1 MCKTSAYTASTK
13 RLGLL
18 LFAGGRT
25 ARLGGFVELNV
36 GFRAVVDVRG
46 VVLDEPGLVAH
57 DMSTRIGRTIISRDE
72 KESKMAGFTA
82 IPRTWDILEIKD
94 SYCGGE
100 CGDRI
105 QQ

>member
-1 MCKTSAYTASTK
+1 MK

-18 LFAGGRT
+18 LFAGKRT
-25 ARLGGFVELNV
+25 VRLGEFVELDV

-46 VVLDEPGLVAH
+46 MILGEPGLEAH
-57 DMSTRIGRTIISRDE
+57 NMSTRIGRTIISRDE
-72 KESKMAGFTA
+72 KESKMAGFTG
-82 IPRTWDILEIKD
+82 TWDILEIKD